1 MGNKCVM
8 APDKLLPHF
17 LFHFKAALSTSWNMG
32 LEYRGE

>member
-8 APDKLLPHF
+8 APDKLLLHF
-17 LFHFKAALSTSWNMG
+17 LFRFKAALSTSWNIG